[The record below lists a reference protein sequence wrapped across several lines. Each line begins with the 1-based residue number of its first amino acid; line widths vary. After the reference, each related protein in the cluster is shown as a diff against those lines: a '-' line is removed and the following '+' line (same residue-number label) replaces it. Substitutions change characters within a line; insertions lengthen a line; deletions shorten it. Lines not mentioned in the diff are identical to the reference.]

1 VRGNTLRLTEF
12 AASQSTGPGYLVK
25 GLLTRQSYA
34 ELYGPPGAGKTF
46 VALAVAYHVA
56 AALEWMGRKV
66 HQGLVLYLAFEGTGG
81 LVSRAQALRQHYG
94 DADVPFYITAADFN
108 LRELTGRQAL
118 GGIIAALPAKPALI
132 VIDTL
137 ARAMMGGDENS
148 AQDVG
153 AFNNA
158 VQALIDSTG
167 ACVLILH
174 HTGKDKTRGP
184 RGSSAL
190 QGAID
195 TEIEIDGRILI
206 PTKQRDLELSQPIG
220 YKLVTVAVGMD
231 DDGDILTSCVVEQQ
245 QAVFQDT
252 VQLSGNSKS
261 GWDTLCM
268 LRPTNEPV
276 TLHEWQEACKE
287 FLGPTNLRKRFH
299 DIRIRL
305 LSAKLIQTDDDGLI
319 TRVMK

>member
-1 VRGNTLRLTEF
+1 MRLSEF
-12 AASQSTGPGYLVK
+12 AASRTTGPGYLVK

-34 ELYGPPGAGKTF
+34 EMYGPPGAGKTF
-46 VALAVAYHVA
+46 VALDVAYHVA

-66 HQGLVLYLAFEGTGG
+66 HPGLVLYLAFEGTGG
-81 LVSRAQALRQHYG
+81 LVTRAQALRQHYG
-94 DADVPFYITAADFN
+94 DADVPFYITEADFN

-118 GGIIAALPAKPALI
+118 GTVIAALPAKPALI

-158 VQALIDSTG
+158 VQALIESTG

-220 YKLVTVAVGMD
+220 YRLATIVVGVD
-231 DDGDILTSCVVEQQ
+231 DDGDALTSCVVESQK
-245 QAVFQDT
+245 AAFPGSVPLT
-252 VQLSGNSKS
+252 GNAPA
-261 GWDTLCM
+261 GWDALSST
-268 LRPTNEPV
+268 EPI
-276 TLHEWQEACKE
+276 TAGEWQEAGQG
-287 FLGPTNLRKRFH
+287 FLGGNNLRKHFYNIH
-299 DIRIRL
+299 SRL
-305 LSAKLIQTDDDGLI
+305 RNAKQIQMDNEGLI
-319 TRVMK
+319 TRVEK